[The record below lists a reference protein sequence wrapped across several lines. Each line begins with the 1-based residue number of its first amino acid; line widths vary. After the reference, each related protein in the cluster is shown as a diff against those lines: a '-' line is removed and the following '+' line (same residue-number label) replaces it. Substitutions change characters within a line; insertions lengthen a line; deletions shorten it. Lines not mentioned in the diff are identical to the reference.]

1 MFEFLLG
8 YCLGRSEN
16 SEPEHPRYFRE
27 PKPRELTKEEKR
39 KNTIFLIIFGDII
52 ISALFIYQDVLCR
65 MSQIAH
71 VLH

>member
-39 KNTIFLIIFGDII
+39 KNTIFLIIFGGIVII
-52 ISALFIYQDVLCR
+52 ALFIYQDVLCR

-71 VLH
+71 VLP

>member
-39 KNTIFLIIFGDII
+39 KNQIFLIIFVGIV

-71 VLH
+71 VLP

>member
-1 MFEFLLG
+1 MDWLLLWWLMSDDR
-8 YCLGRSEN
+8 YD
-16 SEPEHPRYFRE
+16 EPEHPRYFRE

-39 KNTIFLIIFGDII
+39 KNTIFLIIFGGIV

-71 VLH
+71 VLP

>member
-8 YCLGRSEN
+8 CCLGRSEN

-39 KNTIFLIIFGDII
+39 KNTIFLIIFGGIV
-52 ISALFIYQDVLCR
+52 ISALFIYQDVLCG

-71 VLH
+71 VLP

>member
-27 PKPRELTKEEKR
+27 PKPREETKEEKR
-39 KNTIFLIIFGDII
+39 AKVVFLVVLCMLAIGTLIISQGIGDRLLDVVR
-52 ISALFIYQDVLCR
+52 AL
-65 MSQIAH
+65 S
-71 VLH
+71 